1 MDMRVPGREFTR
13 AWQAL
18 RNSKASTLRN
28 TFMQRRLLRRRAI
41 ASALLATLCLASSA
55 ALLWAATPEDGF
67 RNDPD
72 RLVIITAHWR
82 DRTQLQQI
90 AGRFQHLVID
100 FKMRTARTE
109 ASAEDL
115 ATLRRMR
122 VRVEIDNNA
131 TGRLRNAEA
140 AMAKRAAIAHQ
151 HLSREGSMT
160 AEGLQATRAAAATG
174 IPGYAC
180 YRTVEETYGTMD
192 QLASAHPS
200 LASVIDIGPT
210 WSFAKTGGAQ
220 GYRMRVLRLN
230 NTATDASVTD
240 KPNMVV
246 IAAIHAR
253 EYTTAELVTRFAE
266 WLANGYGK
274 DAEATWLLDNFRFHF
289 ILQANPDGRKK
300 AESGLSWRK
309 NTDTDNGACSA
320 DAYGVDLNRNFSW
333 RFGTVSG
340 GSSSNACDATYR
352 GPSAVSETEVQ
363 NIIRYAI
370 GTPGSNGVY
379 SGGVLQD
386 RRTDS
391 GSAPADYRGM
401 LLDIHS
407 YSQLVLWPWAYTN
420 SAAPNAGPLQTLGRR
435 LAYFN
440 QYRPVQWTGLYQA
453 DGTNTDTVYGVTG
466 APSYTIEMGKEFFED
481 CSTFESSTFPNNFA
495 AMKYAAR
502 NLQQPYTSP
511 SGPDTTSM
519 GASATVVSPG
529 QAFAVAAWIDD
540 TRFNQSNGMEPVQAI
555 ASASATLDATPWASN
570 ALPLPMHPNDGV
582 FDSSREEVL
591 VNIDTRGLAYG
602 RHVVYVRGTDAGQQV
617 GTPSAIYF
625 AVRPP
630 VPHHDFDGDLRADLF
645 WRNSATG
652 QNVIWR
658 AANSAASTAAATV
671 TNRDWNIVAQ
681 GDFDGDGR
689 SDIFWRNSASG
700 ANVIWRMGSASTPL
714 AVATVTDPSWR
725 VVGAGDF
732 DGDGDADVL
741 WRNAST
747 GANAIW
753 RSGNA
758 VTSIVMVRV
767 ANMAWQVAGVGDFDG
782 DGNADVLWRN
792 ASSGANAIWRSGNAA
807 TPMSVTGVAETAWK
821 IAGVGDFSNDGKDD
835 IVWRNASTGRNT
847 IWRSANSALQIPVAT
862 VPATWQI
869 ASVGDFD
876 GDGVA
881 DLLWRHHSTGQNVI
895 WKRGN
900 ASTPLAVAT
909 VGSSSWSIVP
919 YERQP

>member
-1 MDMRVPGREFTR
+1 
-13 AWQAL
+13 
-18 RNSKASTLRN
+18 
-28 TFMQRRLLRRRAI
+28 MQRRLLRRRAI
-41 ASALLATLCLASSA
+41 ASALIATLCLASSA
-55 ALLWAATPEDGF
+55 ALSWAATPEDGF

-72 RLVIITAHWR
+72 RLVIVTAHWR
-82 DRTQLQQI
+82 DRAQLQQI

-100 FKMRTARTE
+100 FKTRTARTE

-115 ATLRRMR
+115 ATLRRMG
-122 VRVEIDNNA
+122 VRVEIDDNA
-131 TGRLRNAEA
+131 TVRLRNAEA
-140 AMAKRAAIAHQ
+140 AMAKRASIAHQ
-151 HLSREGSMT
+151 HLSRNGTMT
-160 AEGLQATRAAAATG
+160 AEGLQATQAAAATG

-192 QLASAHPS
+192 QLVHDHPS

-210 WSFAKTGGAQ
+210 WTYAKTGGAQ

-230 NTATDASVTD
+230 NAATDASVPD

-253 EYTTAELVTRFAE
+253 EYTTAELATRFAE

-309 NTDTDNGACSA
+309 NTDTDHGTCSA
-320 DAYGVDLNRNFSW
+320 NAYGVDLNRNFSW
-333 RFGTVSG
+333 HFGTVSG

-352 GPSAVSETEVQ
+352 GPSAASEAEVQ

-379 SGGVLQD
+379 SGGVLPD
-386 RRTDS
+386 RRTDT
-391 GSAPADYRGM
+391 GAAPADYRGM

-407 YSQLVLWPWAYTN
+407 YSQLVLWPWAYTS
-420 SAAPNAGPLQTLGRR
+420 SAAPNASALQTLGRR

-440 QYRPVQWTGLYQA
+440 AYKPVQWTGLYQA

-481 CSTFESSTFPNNFA
+481 CSTFESSTYPINFA

-519 GASATVVSPG
+519 GVSAAVVSPG
-529 QAFAVAAWIDD
+529 QAFAVAAWVDD
-540 TRFNQSNGMEPVQAI
+540 SRFNQSNGTEPVQAI
-555 ASASATLDATPWASN
+555 ASASATLDAAPWAAN
-570 ALPLPMHPNDGV
+570 AVPMPMRANDGA
-582 FDSSREEVL
+582 FDSSREQVL
-591 VNIDTRGLAYG
+591 LNIDTRGLAYG
-602 RHVVYVRGTDAGQQV
+602 RHVVYVRGTDAGRQV

-625 AVRPP
+625 TVRPP
-630 VPHHDFDGDLRADLF
+630 VPHHDFDGDLHADLF

-658 AANSAASTAAATV
+658 AANYATSTTVATV
-671 TNRDWNIVAQ
+671 TDRNWMIVAQ

-689 SDIFWRNSASG
+689 SDVFWRNTVSG
-700 ANVIWRMGSASTPL
+700 ADVIWRMGNASMPL
-714 AVATVTDPSWR
+714 AVATVTDPSWH

-741 WRNAST
+741 WHNVST
-747 GANAIW
+747 GANGIW
-753 RSGNA
+753 RSANA
-758 VTSIVMVRV
+758 STSIAMVRV
-767 ANMAWQVAGVGDFDG
+767 TNTAWQVAGVGDFDG
-782 DGNADVLWRN
+782 DGHADVLWRN
-792 ASSGANAIWRSGNAA
+792 GTSGGNVIWRSGNAA
-807 TPMSVTGVAETAWK
+807 MPLSVTGVTDTAWK
-821 IAGVGDFSNDGKDD
+821 IVGVGDFNNDGRDD
-835 IVWRNASTGRNT
+835 IVWRNASTGRDT
-847 IWRSANSALQIPVAT
+847 IWGAANSAWQRPVAT
-862 VPATWQI
+862 VPTAWHI

-876 GDGVA
+876 GDGIA
-881 DLLWRHHSTGQNVI
+881 DLLWRNSSSGQNVI

-900 ASTPLAVAT
+900 ASTPQAVAT
-909 VGSSSWSIVP
+909 VVNQAWSVVP
-919 YERQP
+919 YENQP